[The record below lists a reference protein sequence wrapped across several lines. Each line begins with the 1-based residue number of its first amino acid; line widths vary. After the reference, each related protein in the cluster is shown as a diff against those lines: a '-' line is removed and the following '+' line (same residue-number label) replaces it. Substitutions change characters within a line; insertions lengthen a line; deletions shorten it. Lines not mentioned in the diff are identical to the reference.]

1 MSEQSRAQAALG
13 AGVTGKTRSERIL
26 WDLLRGREPGWLAE
40 VPTGQYRLD
49 FFCPDLRLAVEVDG
63 AAHWGERSRKYDERR
78 DAWHLQH
85 GIRTIRVSA
94 REVETDP
101 AFVIKHIDEAV
112 GRRRLEFAIMPPKS
126 PPIWNTSEQEA
137 PTFAAAPARRRR
149 LPSLPAVHAPSR
161 PGGRRQPQRRRSRG
175 RQEPSWLALG
185 LIITALLAFLN
196 NWFGAQDAYFD
207 LSERAADHVSKSLTE
222 NLGADLLIPRP
233 VTGATVCRKAQPAC
247 GRQMPLPQAQ
257 LMADRMNSSVP
268 AEPPPADLRC
278 TGASSPVVIV
288 TFTSAAG
295 STPVEVL
302 EGCKVFRSGGQVRRA
317 TPGVLGQ
324 IATANP

>member
-1 MSEQSRAQAALG
+1 MSDQSRARAASG
-13 AGVTGKTRSERIL
+13 AGVTGKTWSERIL
-26 WDLLRGREPGWLAE
+26 WDLLRDREPGWLAE

-63 AAHWGERSRKYDERR
+63 PAHWGERARKYDERR

-126 PPIWNTSEQEA
+126 PLIWDTPQQVA
-137 PTFAAAPARRRR
+137 PTLTAAVTRRHR
-149 LPSLPAVHAPSR
+149 LPSLPAWHAPSR
-161 PGGRRQPQRRRSRG
+161 PGGGRQPQRRRSRG

-185 LIITALLAFLN
+185 LIITALLAFFN
-196 NWFGAQDAYFD
+196 NWFGAQEAYFD
-207 LSERAADHVSKSLTE
+207 LSRRAADQVSKSLTE

-233 VTGATVCRKAQPAC
+233 VTGATVCLKAQPAC
-247 GRQMPLPQAQ
+247 GRQVPLPQAQ
-257 LMADRMNSSVP
+257 LMADRMNASMP

-278 TGASSPVVIV
+278 AGAPSPIVIV
-288 TFTSAAG
+288 TFTSAVG

-302 EGCKVFRSGGQVRRA
+302 RDCKVFRSGGQVRRA
-317 TPGVLGQ
+317 TSGVLGQ
-324 IATANP
+324 IAAATP